1 MSTRAHVVESAGPT
15 TASSAG
21 HTSRRDV
28 SFVRVGAFRLRISRQ
43 GHGPSL
49 LLLGGLGNSLG
60 VWDNLVG
67 ELPDLDTIAVDAP
80 GTGSSS
86 TPVLPLS
93 MAELADLYASLVRS
107 LELDQVSVLGLSF
120 GGAVAQQL
128 AYQSPGMVR
137 RLVLCGTGP
146 GLGGAPGSAA
156 ALQEL
161 ASPARY
167 YSASQSRRVAPLIY
181 GGRFAREPESFS
193 RELQDRLASPPSV
206 YGYYC
211 QIAALVGW
219 SSLPW
224 LGSIKAPTL
233 VLAGD
238 ADPVYPI
245 ENATILGQ
253 SIPNARVEVLAGG
266 GHLFVMDSARDIAP
280 SVKAFVA
287 GTDTPGRS
295 STAPWSA

>member
-1 MSTRAHVVESAGPT
+1 MVTRANLVEPAERTITSFPNST
-15 TASSAG
+15 T
-21 HTSRRDV
+21 RRDV
-28 SFVRVGAFRLRISRQ
+28 SFVRVGALRLRISRQ
-43 GHGPSL
+43 GQGPPL

-67 ELPDLDTIAVDAP
+67 ELPDFETIAVDAP
-80 GTGSSS
+80 GTGFSS
-86 TPVLPLS
+86 TPALPLS
-93 MAELADLYASLVRS
+93 MAELAEIYANLMRS
-107 LELDQVSVLGLSF
+107 LQLETVSVLGLSF

-128 AYQSPGMVR
+128 AYQSPDLVR

-146 GLGGAPGSAA
+146 GLGGLPGAPA

-167 YSASQSRRVAPLIY
+167 YSAARSRRVTPLIY
-181 GGRFAREPESFS
+181 GGRFAREPERFN
-193 RELQDRLASPPSV
+193 REVQQRLAAPPSV

-211 QIAALVGW
+211 QLAALVGW

-224 LGSIKAPTL
+224 LGRIEAPTL

-245 ENATILGQ
+245 ENATILSA
-253 SIPNARVEVLAGG
+253 SIPNARVEVLPGG

-280 SVKAFVA
+280 SVTAFLSPA
-287 GTDTPGRS
+287 GPSLGGFD
-295 STAPWSA
+295 A